1 MKHVKKHFRY
11 FRYFPFSIQALQ
23 KLKPIFKFVVYVK
36 NITNK
41 MANEIQQIFD
51 KFKYYDTEYHDL
63 IKKCTDVRKRRQKYL
78 DMLLNQ
84 SDTFLEQHSCKRV
97 NKKIYK
103 QLSHKLIL
111 NSLEVFFQNKK
122 DAEKLMSFILKNR
135 DLQTIQNIIHI

>member
-1 MKHVKKHFRY
+1 ME
-11 FRYFPFSIQALQ
+11 
-23 KLKPIFKFVVYVK
+23 
-36 NITNK
+36 
-41 MANEIQQIFD
+41 NEKQQIFD

-63 IKKCTDVRKRRQKYL
+63 IKKCADVRKRRQKYL
-78 DMLLNQ
+78 DILLNQ
-84 SDTFLEQHSCKRV
+84 SDTSLEQHSCKRV